1 MYTYH
6 NFFGTFIILSIQAV
20 QSIQKQYGPPCI
32 TIYLYSAILLHTVNS
47 SIEAGLVFN
56 F

>member
-20 QSIQKQYGPPCI
+20 QSIQKQYGPPCKVRNRDI
-32 TIYLYSAILLHTVNS
+32 DNSILKKRKYWCLDFTDCT
-47 SIEAGLVFN
+47 
-56 F
+56 